1 MNNNLSISQ
10 NFLVN
15 NDFVN
20 ELINKSSINNNDL
33 VIEIGSGKGIITEIL
48 AIKVK
53 EVISIEADPL
63 FASKLLT
70 KFKDY
75 KNIKIINQDFL
86 KYTLPNKP
94 FKIFSNP
101 PFNLSADILN
111 KLLKF
116 PNTMSEAYLILQDK
130 TVERFSR
137 EGNQIS
143 TLWKPLYEISIIQ
156 KISKNEFRPV
166 PNVNIVFCK
175 FEKRKTP
182 MIDVANYQLY
192 RDFVIYGYNQ
202 WKPTLLQSFNKVFTK
217 EQLKTISKKCNLDNL
232 KPSETKINQWID
244 LFDAFQNH
252 VLDKKK
258 LFVKGYEIKQINKQ
272 KDMVKRHRTT
282 L

>member
-1 MNNNLSISQ
+1 MDNNLSISQ

-20 ELINKSSINNNDL
+20 ELISKSSINNNDL

-48 AIKVK
+48 AKKAKEIIAIEFDSRLALNLKVK
-53 EVISIEADPL
+53 FE
-63 FASKLLT
+63 
-70 KFKDY
+70 DY
-75 KNIKIINQDFL
+75 KNVKILNEDFL
-86 KYTLPNKP
+86 RYILPNKP
-94 FKIFSNP
+94 FKVFSNL
-101 PFNLSADILN
+101 PFSLSADILN

-130 TVERFSR
+130 TVERFMG

-143 TLWKPLYEISIIQ
+143 TLWKPFYEISILQ

-166 PNVNIVFCK
+166 PKVNIVFCK

-202 WKPTLLQSFNKVFTK
+202 WKPTLLEAFSKLFTK
-217 EQLKTISKKCNLDNL
+217 EQLKIISKKCNLDNL
-232 KPSETKINQWID
+232 KPSETKINQWLG

-272 KDMVKRHRTT
+272 KDMIKRHRTNT
-282 L
+282 